1 MHNRGRMIVSN
12 FLTKNLLID
21 WRDGEEF
28 FSQHLMD
35 YDLASNVGGWQW
47 SSSVG
52 TDAQPYFRVFN
63 PWLQAVKYDP
73 DGLYIKR
80 YVPELS
86 KATSKQIH
94 STDVAEHFPDYPR
107 PIVDY
112 AETRA
117 YAISVF
123 RGIS

>member
-1 MHNRGRMIVSN
+1 MICSS

-21 WRDGEEF
+21 WRTGEEF

-47 SSSVG
+47 ASSVG

-63 PWLQAVKYDP
+63 PWLQAAKYDP
-73 DGLYIKR
+73 DAVYIKK
-80 YVPELS
+80 YVPEL
-86 KATSKQIH
+86 KNATAKQIH
-94 STDVAEHFPDYPR
+94 SRDVAQFFPDYPK

-112 AETRA
+112 DETRA
-117 YAISVF
+117 IAIDVF
-123 RGIS
+123 RKIS

>member
-1 MHNRGRMIVSN
+1 MIVSN

-35 YDLASNVGGWQW
+35 YELSSNVGGWQW

-63 PWLQAVKYDP
+63 PWLQANKYDP
-73 DGLYIKR
+73 DGVYIKR
-80 YVPELS
+80 YVPELAKAASWQVHS
-86 KATSKQIH
+86 K
-94 STDVAEHFPDYPR
+94 DVARYFADYPE

-112 AETRA
+112 DKTRA
-117 YAISVF
+117 YAIQVF
-123 RGIS
+123 RGIT

>member
-1 MHNRGRMIVSN
+1 MSN

-94 STDVAEHFPDYPR
+94 STDVAEHFPDYPS